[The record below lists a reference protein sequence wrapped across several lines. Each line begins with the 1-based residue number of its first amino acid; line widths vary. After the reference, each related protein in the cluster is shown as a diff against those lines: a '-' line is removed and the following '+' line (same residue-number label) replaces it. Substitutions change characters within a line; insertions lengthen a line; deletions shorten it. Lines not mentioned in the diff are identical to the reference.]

1 MTDSEITL
9 KCNAMFSR
17 AEDLAQTAANHAES
31 VKDVIATVIDYLEG
45 AELVVPVET
54 AAERLEEVLKTIEE
68 NGTDSVEARKAMSDV
83 GHMVLDNCTTLYVLT
98 MTLGLLAYKLERMEA
113 ETADCRESRQR

>member
-9 KCNAMFSR
+9 KCHAMLSR

>member
-1 MTDSEITL
+1 M
-9 KCNAMFSR
+9 
-17 AEDLAQTAANHAES
+17 
-31 VKDVIATVIDYLEG
+31 ATVIDYLEG

-98 MTLGLLAYKLERMEA
+98 MTLGLLAYKLGRMEA